1 MRQLVGVDMEPVTT
15 ILGIIVAIIGVGA
28 GVIQIIDYIEKKR
41 QRKVEPVNQYR
52 KPRQVKSTSI
62 VTSST
67 QSTPI
72 NPSEFISLTN
82 LASANIRHL
91 MQDANY
97 EALAIDDCVLIAGS
111 ENFQGW
117 SERDMIVTV
126 EEEVPLSPELQQ
138 LMVLDFRACMR

>member
-67 QSTPI
+67 
-72 NPSEFISLTN
+72 